1 MRGLFWARG
10 WGGFGGEAVHGPLGV
25 WPGPQPL
32 VEADRVAVPVEHRP
46 LEAAAL
52 ALDRQARE
60 LFEERPSDAP
70 TAMLRGHEEVLEVD
84 PGLRQERRE
93 VVKEEGE
100 PDGRAILVCDQRL
113 RVVVLS
119 EEIGRQP
126 LLGHG
131 DLVLQLLVA
140 GQAADQLGDHRN
152 VRALPG
158 SDEQR
163 HLGRSRSRNT
173 RRIAPC
179 VSEKLAILLSTR
191 PAARV
196 ASMTSVSRI
205 SGRPPFGRTTRIA
218 PFGSIQR
225 LTSLMRSRSASLLPP
240 MKTRSTGP
248 RGRPFT
254 TPHPLPPTRPTHCP
268 PSRSPT

>member
-10 WGGFGGEAVHGPLGV
+10 WGGFGGEAVTGPLGV

-32 VEADRVAVPVEHRP
+32 VEAGPVAVPGEQRP
-46 LEAAAL
+46 REGAEL

-70 TAMLRGHEEVLEVD
+70 TAMLRGHEEVVEVD

-100 PDGRAILVCDQRL
+100 PDRRAILVCDQRL
-113 RVVVLS
+113 RVVVRS

-179 VSEKLAILLSTR
+179 VSENVAILLSTS
-191 PAARV
+191 PAGRA
-196 ASMTSVSRI
+196 AAMSWVSRI
-205 SGRPPFGRTTRIA
+205 SERPPFGRTTQIA
-218 PFGSIQR
+218 PFGSIQS
-225 LTSLMRSRSASLLPP
+225 LTSLMRSRSPHSLAP
-240 MKTRSTGP
+240 MKTTSTVSP
-248 RGRPFT
+248 A
-254 TPHPLPPTRPTHCP
+254 TP
-268 PSRSPT
+268 